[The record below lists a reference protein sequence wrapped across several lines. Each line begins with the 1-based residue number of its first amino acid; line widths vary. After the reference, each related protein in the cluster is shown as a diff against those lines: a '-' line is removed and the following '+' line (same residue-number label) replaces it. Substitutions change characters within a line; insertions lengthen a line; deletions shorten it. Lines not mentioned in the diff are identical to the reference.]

1 MIDNILRATSMVLC
15 VAGVVV
21 FFAAISPKH
30 TAVDYAVDTVTQPQN
45 DFAFQKL
52 VREYEV
58 QGLEMGED
66 EENLEELDEFG
77 TCPVE

>member
-1 MIDNILRATSMVLC
+1 MFDNILRGVSMVLAL
-15 VAGVVV
+15 VGVVV
-21 FFAAISPKH
+21 FFAAIAPERD
-30 TAVDYAVDTVTQPQN
+30 TIDYTINEVAQPQN

-66 EENLEELDEFG
+66 EDDLEEFG